1 MDIIVHNINNIQY
14 KMSNLNNE
22 SGHNFSSAYDNSGI
36 LNTVCTKIKAKQ
48 KTWFEQSWKIHILY
62 TDCSFSSAE
71 GYNAKITIQ
80 GRHQIAEQQS
90 NINKLI
96 LGIYS

>member
-48 KTWFEQSWKIHILY
+48 KTGLNNHEKSTY

-90 NINKLI
+90 NINN
-96 LGIYS
+96 